1 MSTLV
6 LISSFVH
13 TELKNLL
20 VTKEDLVTDLMNL
33 VYRRTDEV
41 EKLSKI
47 QADSDKQLVDCMQK
61 IKDLAAERDSQ
72 AKELADIKIA
82 TQAVVDMVD
91 PVEYGAAGEKSLME
105 RLHGAPRRL
114 LAICPRP
121 PSNIWRMSWGW

>member
-1 MSTLV
+1 LSALV

-41 EKLSKI
+41 ETLSKI
-47 QADSDKQLVDCMQK
+47 QADSDKQLVDFMQK

-91 PVEYGAAGEKSLME
+91 PVEDGAAGEKSLME

-114 LAICPRP
+114 PAICPRP
-121 PSNIWRMSWGW
+121 PSNIWRTSWGW